1 MFWFSRLSLA
11 FLLAVCLHSKFA
23 VGNHNTPWTS
33 NERADA
39 FVKSFMTYAGSCGA
53 FSQDQMEDMSSIGE
67 TMMGA
72 MGGMKGNITPHK
84 MQALNTA
91 FASAVA
97 EIAVSDASGQNVRA
111 TTDAIASALDAAF
124 YETTGSR
131 NPAFVNEIR
140 TMISMFAQA
149 SGNDSAT
156 STAAAAAAGGS
167 GGPGGYGPGGYGP
180 GGYGPGG
187 SGDAASAAAAAA
199 GGSGGSGGYGPGGY
213 GPGGSGDAAAAA
225 AAAGGSGGSG
235 GNGSGG
241 YGPGGYGPGGSGDAA
256 AAAAAAGGSGGLGG
270 YGPGG
275 YGPGGSGDAAAAVA
289 AAAGGSGGSRGYGP
303 GGYGPGGSGAAA
315 AAAAAAGGS
324 GGPGG
329 YGPGGYGPG
338 GYGPGGSGDAA
349 AAAAAAAGG
358 SGGSGG
364 YGPGGYGPG
373 ESGAAAASAAA
384 SAISSPA
391 STSRISFVAS
401 KLVSGGTANASNL
414 SNTIGTV
421 MSQVRAGNPGA
432 SECEVTIQALV
443 ELIAALIHILGS
455 ASIGNVNYGSAAQSA
470 AVVSESFQSAFH

>member
-187 SGDAASAAAAAA
+187 SGDAA
-199 GGSGGSGGYGPGGY
+199 
-213 GPGGSGDAAAAA
+213 
-225 AAAGGSGGSG
+225 
-235 GNGSGG
+235 
-241 YGPGGYGPGGSGDAA
+241 
-256 AAAAAAGGSGGLGG
+256 
-270 YGPGG
+270 
-275 YGPGGSGDAAAAVA
+275 AAVA

-303 GGYGPGGSGAAA
+303 GGYGPGGSG
-315 AAAAAAGGS
+315 
-324 GGPGG
+324 
-329 YGPGGYGPG
+329 
-338 GYGPGGSGDAA
+338 AA

>member
-180 GGYGPGG
+180 GG
-187 SGDAASAAAAAA
+187 
-199 GGSGGSGGYGPGGY
+199 
-213 GPGGSGDAAAAA
+213 SGDAAAAA

-241 YGPGGYGPGGSGDAA
+241 YGPGGYGPGGSGD
-256 AAAAAAGGSGGLGG
+256 
-270 YGPGG
+270 
-275 YGPGGSGDAAAAVA
+275 
-289 AAAGGSGGSRGYGP
+289 
-303 GGYGPGGSGAAA
+303 AA

>member
-213 GPGGSGDAAAAA
+213 GPGGSGAAAAAAA
-225 AAAGGSGGSG
+225 AAAGGSGG
-235 GNGSGG
+235 
-241 YGPGGYGPGGSGDAA
+241 PGGYGP
-256 AAAAAAGGSGGLGG
+256 GG

>member
-256 AAAAAAGGSGGLGG
+256 A
-270 YGPGG
+270 
-275 YGPGGSGDAAAAVA
+275 
-289 AAAGGSGGSRGYGP
+289 
-303 GGYGPGGSGAAA
+303 
-315 AAAAAAGGS
+315 GGS

>member
-199 GGSGGSGGYGPGGY
+199 GGSG
-213 GPGGSGDAAAAA
+213 
-225 AAAGGSGGSG
+225 
-235 GNGSGG
+235 GSGG

>member
-213 GPGGSGDAAAAA
+213 GPGGSGAAAAAAAAAAGGSGGPGGYGPGGYGPGGYGPGGSGDAAAAA

-256 AAAAAAGGSGGLGG
+256 AAAAAAGGS
-270 YGPGG
+270 
-275 YGPGGSGDAAAAVA
+275 
-289 AAAGGSGGSRGYGP
+289 
-303 GGYGPGGSGAAA
+303 
-315 AAAAAAGGS
+315 GGS

>member
-213 GPGGSGDAAAAA
+213 GPGGSGAAAAAAAAAAGGSGGPGGYGPGGYGPGGYGPGGSGDAAAAA

-241 YGPGGYGPGGSGDAA
+241 YGPGGYGPGGSGD
-256 AAAAAAGGSGGLGG
+256 
-270 YGPGG
+270 
-275 YGPGGSGDAAAAVA
+275 
-289 AAAGGSGGSRGYGP
+289 
-303 GGYGPGGSGAAA
+303 
-315 AAAAAAGGS
+315 AAAGGS

>member
-167 GGPGGYGPGGYGP
+167 GGPGGYGP
-180 GGYGPGG
+180 
-187 SGDAASAAAAAA
+187 
-199 GGSGGSGGYGPGGY
+199 
-213 GPGGSGDAAAAA
+213 
-225 AAAGGSGGSG
+225 
-235 GNGSGG
+235 
-241 YGPGGYGPGGSGDAA
+241 
-256 AAAAAAGGSGGLGG
+256 GG

>member
-213 GPGGSGDAAAAA
+213 GPGGSGAAAAAAAAAAGGSGGPGGYGPGGYGPGGYGPGGSGDAAAAA

-241 YGPGGYGPGGSGDAA
+241 YGPGGYGPGGSGD
-256 AAAAAAGGSGGLGG
+256 
-270 YGPGG
+270 
-275 YGPGGSGDAAAAVA
+275 
-289 AAAGGSGGSRGYGP
+289 
-303 GGYGPGGSGAAA
+303 AA

>member
-213 GPGGSGDAAAAA
+213 GPGGSGAAAAAAAAAAGGSGGPGGYGPGGYGPGGYGPGGSGDAAAAA

-256 AAAAAAGGSGGLGG
+256 AAAAAAGGSGG
-270 YGPGG
+270 
-275 YGPGGSGDAAAAVA
+275 
-289 AAAGGSGGSRGYGP
+289 
-303 GGYGPGGSGAAA
+303 
-315 AAAAAAGGS
+315 
-324 GGPGG
+324 PGG

-338 GYGPGGSGDAA
+338 GYGPGGSGDA
-349 AAAAAAAGG
+349 
-358 SGGSGG
+358 
-364 YGPGGYGPG
+364 
-373 ESGAAAASAAA
+373 AAAASAAA

>member
-213 GPGGSGDAAAAA
+213 GPGG
-225 AAAGGSGGSG
+225 
-235 GNGSGG
+235 
-241 YGPGGYGPGGSGDAA
+241 YGPGGSGD
-256 AAAAAAGGSGGLGG
+256 
-270 YGPGG
+270 
-275 YGPGGSGDAAAAVA
+275 
-289 AAAGGSGGSRGYGP
+289 
-303 GGYGPGGSGAAA
+303 AA